1 MILYF
6 PVSALMTLF
15 ANILNNP
22 LDPRAKSDVR
32 LINLVVTFL
41 SMLGQEA
48 EQGGV
53 HRMLGV
59 CAEFERIAK
68 SVIEKAEKDQ
78 ASRRKRKNHDA
89 TKVAATASSTRPN
102 TASPAITKN
111 EAVPQTPIPVP
122 GTTTTKRPTTTSS
135 NSESNNSSNLS
146 PPLMANEHGAS
157 YSPMAGGSVSG
168 RSPSMASSAG
178 WPRDVPVPQNGDFDS
193 FAELAGFPS
202 SDSPP
207 MNMGQGFQQPL
218 LPPDLFSL
226 PMTLDW
232 NWAELSGGAYPT
244 VENGNFG
251 DGMVGQDGQ
260 QLRQQRQQQ

>member
-1 MILYF
+1 MIIYF
-6 PVSALMTLF
+6 PVSALMALF

-22 LDPRAKSDVR
+22 LDPRAKSDTR
-32 LINLVVTFL
+32 LMNLVVTFL

-78 ASRRKRKNHDA
+78 SSRRKRKNTDMA
-89 TKVAATASSTRPN
+89 KAAAASSASSNTLRPDTKMTN
-102 TASPAITKN
+102 ANGSSPHSS
-111 EAVPQTPIPVP
+111 
-122 GTTTTKRPTTTSS
+122 RPTTATTATPGQSHFGKSS
-135 NSESNNSSNLS
+135 DPNHLS
-146 PPLMANEHGAS
+146 PHQTTDPSLT
-157 YSPMAGGSVSG
+157 YSPMSGSMNG
-168 RSPSMASSAG
+168 SPSAASTG
-178 WPRDVPVPQNGDFDS
+178 GFQQQEYRMPQNGDFDS
-193 FAELAGFPS
+193 FSADGPAFGE
-202 SDSPP
+202 SPP
-207 MNMGQGFQQPL
+207 IGMGAPFQQPL
-218 LPPDLFSL
+218 LPQDLFSL

-251 DGMVGQDGQ
+251 EVIPTQDD
-260 QLRQQRQQQ
+260 QRKQQQQ